1 MTNAYYPAALS
12 RHNLLHLPQPN
23 CPAPI
28 SMASDSST
36 PVSRA
41 VIILAAVAVFLQ
53 ALAWQW
59 AMGSNPGLAWPPV
72 LLGVVGMGLSMLAI
86 GLFATAYLRQQAR
99 LHKANQAATKAFEHE
114 RAMERAQLY
123 ANRTRELL
131 TAALDAIPIGIA
143 IYDPHDRQVIRN
155 RSLGDLFPGLFKDDA
170 NGEAYESVLQ
180 RMLDMVFFADVD
192 GTPQVWLENRLAK
205 RTDDGQPTLQHYA
218 NDRWIQTYEIRTP
231 QSYCVVAWVEVT
243 DLVRKE
249 RLLALANAK
258 LSRQSATDGLTGIA
272 NRRKFDDTLAVEW
285 QRAARSGTPLSLL
298 MVDIDH
304 FKRFNDHYG
313 HVAGDECLRQVTE
326 ILATCVRRAGE
337 LLARYGGEEFVLLLP
352 GADLAHAEDLARRCL
367 QRMDRRAIPHAASA
381 SGSVVTLSIGVAQVF
396 PDASQTADS
405 LVNAADTAMYRAKMD
420 GRARYV
426 VATEADW
433 AIDPDAPRSRAA
445 ELQ

>member
-1 MTNAYYPAALS
+1 
-12 RHNLLHLPQPN
+12 
-23 CPAPI
+23 
-28 SMASDSST
+28 MASDSST
-36 PVSRA
+36 HVSRP
-41 VIILAAVAVFLQ
+41 VLILAAVAVFFQ

-59 AMGSNPGLAWPPV
+59 AVGSNPALAWQPV
-72 LLGVVGMGLSMLAI
+72 LLGVVGMGLSLLAV
-86 GLFATAYLRQQAR
+86 GLFAAAYLRQQAR
-99 LHKANQAATKAFEHE
+99 LHKANQAATKVLEHE
-114 RAMERAQLY
+114 RAMERAQRY

-131 TAALDAIPIGIA
+131 TTALDAIPIGIA
-143 IYDPHDRQVIRN
+143 IYDQHDRQVIRN
-155 RSLGDLFPGLFKDDA
+155 RSLGDLFPGLFKDETT
-170 NGEAYESVLQ
+170 GEAYESVLR
-180 RMLDMVFFADVD
+180 RMLDLGFFADVD
-192 GTPQVWLENRLAK
+192 ANPEVWLEHRLAG
-205 RTDDGQPTLQHYA
+205 RTDDGQPRLQHYA
-218 NDRWIQTYEIRTP
+218 NDRWIQTYEIRTR
-231 QSYCVVAWVEVT
+231 QQYCVVVWVEVT

-249 RLLALANAK
+249 RLLALANDK

-352 GADLAHAEDLARRCL
+352 GADLEHAEDLAQRCL
-367 QRMDRRAIPHAASA
+367 QRMDRRAIPHAAAA
-381 SGSVVTLSIGVAQVF
+381 SGSIVTLSIGVAQVF

-405 LVNAADTAMYRAKMD
+405 LVNAADTAMYRAKTE
-420 GRARYV
+420 GRGRYV

-445 ELQ
+445 DLQ